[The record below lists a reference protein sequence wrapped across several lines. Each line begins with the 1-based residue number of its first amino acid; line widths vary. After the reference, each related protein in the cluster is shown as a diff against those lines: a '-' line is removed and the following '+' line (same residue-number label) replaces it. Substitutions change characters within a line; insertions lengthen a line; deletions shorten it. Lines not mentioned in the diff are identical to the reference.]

1 MAKVSDQT
9 VDLDRRQIV
18 YSTQGLVTV
27 DSGPKLIHSIIMMKS
42 LSNASG
48 SGFAIRRQQTINATI
63 QMAIYSLVQ
72 VTVEIM
78 STIERL
84 LNFDIK
90 RTRN

>member
-9 VDLDRRQIV
+9 VDLDKRQIV
-18 YSTQGLVTV
+18 CSTQGLVTV

-48 SGFAIRRQQTINATI
+48 SGFAIQRQHNINATI

-72 VTVEIM
+72 VTVEMM

-84 LNFDIK
+84 FSFDTK
-90 RTRN
+90 